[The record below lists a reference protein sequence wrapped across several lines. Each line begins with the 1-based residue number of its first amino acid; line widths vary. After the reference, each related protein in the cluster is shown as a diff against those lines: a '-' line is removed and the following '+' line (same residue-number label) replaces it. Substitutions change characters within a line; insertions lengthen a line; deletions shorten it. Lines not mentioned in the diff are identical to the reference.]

1 MTPVLLDEHFRSL
14 PPIIDFSNK
23 EFYGGGLRIMTK
35 NDDSIK
41 VLELCRVENGKVDGD
56 ATRNIPEIEAIV
68 EKLHE
73 IIIRDEAKKN
83 DKNYKPVSIG
93 IISPFRSQVEAIK
106 KSLMK
111 AFSDATLQRHLVDV
125 GTAHT
130 FQGDERD
137 IIIMSWA
144 IADNSFTQSLAFLQK
159 PNLFNVAVT
168 RARKQC
174 ISFLSKDPDSFSAG
188 LMRDYIEHIRTYE
201 AQRHLVE
208 TEGYI
213 NSFNNDFEKD
223 VATALEAKG
232 LDVKGGYVSAGFKCD
247 LLVTNSDGKSIV
259 VECDGMKDEVK
270 TNISPIKKQL
280 ILERSGMKVMRISYR
295 DWVRSQDACIA
306 RIIENL

>member
-1 MTPVLLDEHFRSL
+1 
-14 PPIIDFSNK
+14 
-23 EFYGGGLRIMTK
+23 
-35 NDDSIK
+35 
-41 VLELCRVENGKVDGD
+41 
-56 ATRNIPEIEAIV
+56 
-68 EKLHE
+68 
-73 IIIRDEAKKN
+73 
-83 DKNYKPVSIG
+83 
-93 IISPFRSQVEAIK
+93 
-106 KSLMK
+106 MK

-213 NSFNNDFEKD
+213 STFNNDFEKD